1 MAGFSIILH
10 PTDLSED
17 SMAAFR
23 VACGLAREGTPHHRP
38 ARHGE
43 GPRRLQGLPGDAQ

>member
-1 MAGFSIILH
+1 MQVGSSVTSRPHIPLDPLRNSPMTRGKAMMRFSIILH

-23 VACGLAREGTPHHRP
+23 VACG
-38 ARHGE
+38 
-43 GPRRLQGLPGDAQ
+43 